1 MLSLCHL
8 KIWIPCLALAFS
20 ALQSAAFGQDPSA
33 APRRAV
39 IEKYCSGCHS
49 PQLKSGGLILKDLDT
64 ANLSAN
70 LGVWERVLR
79 QVSSGQMPPQKLPR
93 PDAAAST
100 AFTRDLTAALD
111 RYAAAHPNPGSN
123 VPHRLNR
130 AEYNNAI
137 RDLLAVDTKPGEL
150 FPIDESGDGFDN
162 IAGVLSM
169 SPALL
174 ERYISAARAVS
185 KLAVGDLKRKP
196 TQEVYGGGRSGR
208 NVPDTEEVPFGAA
221 NGLAIHHY
229 FPLDAE
235 YEIRVAA
242 GRSVDGEA
250 PPAGYVVRVPV
261 KAGLQTLSVTYLASS
276 TKAEVGLRAFGRRP
290 SGGTD
295 AGMARPQA
303 DMDLRMSG
311 VSLKRF
317 QVPGDPPPEINRV
330 VIGGPYNAS
339 GRGNTPSREKIF
351 ICRPAGLEQEDKCA
365 ATILGSL
372 ARRAFRRP
380 VTEAD
385 LRPLLRFYSNR
396 RKQDGDFDE
405 GIASAVEAMLVSP
418 DFLFRIT
425 RNPKGTAP
433 GSVQRVDSYELASR
447 LSFFLWSS
455 IPDEELLNLADA
467 GKLNDPAVVKPQLK
481 RMLADPKSGALI
493 QNFGGQWLFLR
504 TLAGAKP
511 DAEIF
516 PTFDESLRN
525 AFRRETELFLASIF
539 RNGGSVLELLDA
551 NYTFLNQRLA
561 EHYGIANV
569 YGSHFRRIELQDSA
583 RGGLLGQGS
592 ILTVSSYPNRTSV
605 VLRGKWVLQNLLGTA
620 PPPPPA
626 GTPELP
632 AKSKDGGT
640 LTLREA
646 MEVHRN
652 NAVCASCH
660 SRMDPIGF
668 ALENFN
674 AIGQWR
680 SSDGGKPLDTKG
692 KLPDGSE
699 FSGPGE
705 LKKLLVERHRDEF
718 VETVTEKLLIYALGR
733 GLEPF
738 DKPVVRSIMKKS
750 AADHYSMAALISAIV
765 ETVPFQ
771 MRSTSDK

>member
-1 MLSLCHL
+1 M
-8 KIWIPCLALAFS
+8 KIQIPRLALVIS
-20 ALQSAAFGQDPSA
+20 ALHALVFAQDPA
-33 APRRAV
+33 AAQRHAV
-39 IEKYCSGCHS
+39 LGKYCAGCHN
-49 PQLKSGGLILKDLDT
+49 PQLQSGGVVLKDLDT

-70 LGVWERVLR
+70 LAVWERVLR
-79 QVSSGQMPPQKLPR
+79 QVSSGQMPPPKLPR

-100 AFTRDLTAALD
+100 AFTHDLKTSLD
-111 RYAAAHPNPGSN
+111 RYAAAHPNPGSSL
-123 VPHRLNR
+123 PHRLNR
-130 AEYNNAI
+130 SEYNNAI
-137 RDLLAVDTKPGEL
+137 RDLLAIDTKPGEL
-150 FPIDESGDGFDN
+150 FPVDESGDGFDN

-185 KLAVGDLKRKP
+185 KLAVGDLSRKP
-196 TQEVYGGGRSGR
+196 TQEVYNGGRSGR
-208 NVPDTEEVPFGAA
+208 NVPDTDEIPFGAA

-242 GRSVDGEA
+242 GRSVDGET

-261 KAGLQTLSVTYLASS
+261 KAGLQTLSATYLASS
-276 TKAEVGLRAFGRRP
+276 TKAEVGLRAFGRRS
-290 SGGTD
+290 SGGPGT
-295 AGMARPQA
+295 GMARPQA
-303 DMDLRMSG
+303 DLDLRMSG

-330 VIGGPYNAS
+330 VIGGPYNAT

-351 ICRPAGLEQEDKCA
+351 ICHPAAPSDEDKCA
-365 ATILGSL
+365 GEILGNM

-380 VTEAD
+380 VKEAD
-385 LRPLLRFYSNR
+385 LRPLLRFYNNR
-396 RKQDGDFDE
+396 RQQGGDFDE
-405 GIASAVEAMLVSP
+405 GIANALEAMLVSP
-418 DFLFRIT
+418 DFLFRIE
-425 RNPKGTAP
+425 RNPKGSAP
-433 GSVQRVDSYELASR
+433 GSVQRVDGYELASR

-455 IPDEELLNLADA
+455 IPDEELLKLAET
-467 GKLNDPAVVKPQLK
+467 GKLNEPAVVKTQLT

-516 PTFDESLRN
+516 PTFDESLRT
-525 AFRRETELFLASIF
+525 AFQRETELFLASIF

-551 NYTFLNQRLA
+551 NYTYLNQRLA
-561 EHYGIANV
+561 EHYGIPNV
-569 YGSHFRRIELQDSA
+569 YGSHFRRVELQDSA

-632 AKSKDGGT
+632 AQAKDGGK

-646 MEVHRN
+646 MEVHRS

-674 AIGQWR
+674 AVGQWR
-680 SSDGGKPLDTKG
+680 STDAGKPLDTKG

-705 LKKLLVERHRDEF
+705 LKKLLAERHRDEF

-750 AADHYSMAALISAIV
+750 SAGNYTMPALISAIV
-765 ETVPFQ
+765 ESVPFQ
-771 MRSTSDK
+771 MRRTSEK